1 MKILVISDTHGHM
14 ERVKEVLDRERPIDI
29 LIHCGDVEGQEH
41 AIQKLAGC
49 PCYMV
54 SGNNDWASWLS
65 REITT
70 MIGGYTLFITHGHR
84 YGVSL
89 GKERIRDEAQ
99 SRGADVCLF
108 GHTHKPCVDTD
119 GKLTLMNPGSLSY
132 PRQIG
137 RKPTYGIIEIRE
149 EEKMPRCSIRQL
161 D

>member
-1 MKILVISDTHGHM
+1 MKILVISDTHGH
-14 ERVKEVLDRERPIDI
+14 LDRLKMILEKESPIDM
-29 LIHCGDVEGQEH
+29 LIHCGDIEGQEN
-41 AIQKLAGC
+41 AVTQLAGC
-49 PCYMV
+49 PCHMV

-70 MIGGYTLFITHGHR
+70 EICGRTFFITHGHR

-89 GKERIRDEAQ
+89 GKERIREEAL
-99 SRGADVCLF
+99 SRGVDICLF

-119 GKLTLMNPGSLSY
+119 GRLILMNPGSLSY

-137 RKPTYGIIEIRE
+137 RKPTYGIIEI
-149 EEKMPRCSIRQL
+149 EKEKSPHCSIRQL